1 MPLLSARWL
10 ASLPVKYGHQSVGR
24 SVRVWFDLNT
34 GQGLGLFVTSGQS
47 TRFLSRPDARLEE
60 HSIAISQKTCLTTVT
75 KPSRASVVS
84 QIDRHLIGA
93 AVETEDGRRVGIL
106 KDLLLTEYDWRIMQL
121 VVSEKD
127 GDRLLTRD
135 VIVALADNL
144 ITVQNDVLNAL
155 TSSWIS
161 PPSMELI
168 H

>member
-1 MPLLSARWL
+1 
-10 ASLPVKYGHQSVGR
+10 
-24 SVRVWFDLNT
+24 
-34 GQGLGLFVTSGQS
+34 
-47 TRFLSRPDARLEE
+47 
-60 HSIAISQKTCLTTVT
+60 
-75 KPSRASVVS
+75 VVS